1 MYYEEIAGL
10 FQRFMEHLSL
20 SVDVIAEVI
29 GDGASLAT
37 ETVVSENKLFV
48 CGVGPDAAAAGLLCE
63 LLQQGMFRERPA
75 IPVVELTTRQM
86 TSLDPG
92 ISWLT
97 QQLTALG
104 QAGDMAIIFASSA
117 SRVDLELIGAV
128 TAKRSMRS
136 LWIGAQGSGPSLPFA
151 GADRASALA
160 LCQCTSLC
168 LARLVDSTLFGPLE
182 ED

>member
-1 MYYEEIAGL
+1 MYYEEIAGF

-75 IPVVELTTRQM
+75 IPVVELTTR
-86 TSLDPG
+86 
-92 ISWLT
+92 
-97 QQLTALG
+97 
-104 QAGDMAIIFASSA
+104 
-117 SRVDLELIGAV
+117 
-128 TAKRSMRS
+128 
-136 LWIGAQGSGPSLPFA
+136 
-151 GADRASALA
+151 
-160 LCQCTSLC
+160 
-168 LARLVDSTLFGPLE
+168 
-182 ED
+182 